1 MQADHLLSVAGASER
16 AGRARA
22 RTRASP
28 NTGRDH
34 ACHRTCVLTE
44 GGGLPLEPSSRTFLF
59 VSLIRVFVKRAVNLE
74 MRQRMPTRFMLAVLC

>member
-44 GGGLPLEPSSRTFLF
+44 GGGATARSRTFLF

-74 MRQRMPTRFMLAVLC
+74 M